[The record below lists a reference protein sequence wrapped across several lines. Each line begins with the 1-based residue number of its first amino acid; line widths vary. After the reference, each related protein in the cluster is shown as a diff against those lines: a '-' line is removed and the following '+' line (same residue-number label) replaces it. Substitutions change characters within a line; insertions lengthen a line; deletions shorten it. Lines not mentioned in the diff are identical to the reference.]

1 MKTLNNKCQHLL
13 HFIAINT
20 QRNIGYAFYTCNISQ
35 YMLNVHWRMVF
46 SNEKDVH
53 NALIPLL
60 NKGYIARVQRGV
72 YMITLLGV
80 QYFGDTFSELCAE
93 LQSEKNTQPEEI
105 EQLKQNEEDFSYVK
119 DMKNYKFLFVKLLDM
134 IISTPEF
141 KNDTH
146 LIVKI
151 LTDLKNDGWFKET
164 PDGRFPICE
173 DAIKVY
179 TQFMN
184 EEGRKIIDDNISSN
198 CEIPQPKQN
207 ETNYETAMKL
217 CETAMKLCKEAT
229 NMCRKVS
236 YM

>member
-60 NKGYIARVQRGV
+60 KKGYIVRVHHGV

-80 QYFGDTFSELCAE
+80 QYFGDTFSELCAA

-105 EQLKQNEEDFSYVK
+105 EQ
-119 DMKNYKFLFVKLLDM
+119 
-134 IISTPEF
+134 
-141 KNDTH
+141 
-146 LIVKI
+146 
-151 LTDLKNDGWFKET
+151 
-164 PDGRFPICE
+164 
-173 DAIKVY
+173 
-179 TQFMN
+179 
-184 EEGRKIIDDNISSN
+184 
-198 CEIPQPKQN
+198 PKQN
-207 ETNYETAMKL
+207 DNAEITEFDIETLALVKRNITDNPKKFLKYIESINKL
-217 CETAMKLCKEAT
+217 ISTGYITEDGVKPISKNALPEQIIKMINAYNTVV
-229 NMCRKVS
+229 R
-236 YM
+236 